1 MSEVL
6 CLFPEKK
13 VESKQ
18 LTIELIDNNDNQ
30 VQLISTSEFDHTGEA
45 FESVGQFG
53 HLSNG
58 DCLNRMKLI
67 PTNNVDLILTDPPYN
82 LGLFMHNRQ
91 TNLNKMRENHFAYSG
106 WDDLTFDEWENNMRL
121 FFKESNRV
129 LKKRGSLLMFMSLIK
144 VETLIKLAQEHGFYY
159 KTVGVWHKTNP
170 MPRNMNLHFVNSTE
184 CWIYFINEGTTG
196 TFNNEGKLIHD
207 YYETSVTPGNEKK
220 HGSHP
225 TQKPL
230 DLIKHFVKLLS
241 NPGDVVLDP
250 FMGSGSTGVSCEV
263 LKRNFLGI
271 ELEKKYYELTKT
283 RIKNLI

>member
-1 MSEVL
+1 MNGTL
-6 CLFPEKK
+6 CIFPEDRVV
-13 VESKQ
+13 VEQ
-18 LTIELIDNNDNQ
+18 LTLDLIDKSDNQ
-30 VQLISTSEFDHTGEA
+30 IHVISTTDYDQAGET
-45 FESVGQFG
+45 FESVGKFA

-58 DCLNRMKLI
+58 DCLARMKLI
-67 PTNNVDLILTDPPYN
+67 PTNNVDLVLTDPPYN

-106 WDDLTFDEWENNMRL
+106 WDDLTFEEWENNMRL

-196 TFNNEGKLIHD
+196 TFNNAGKLIHD
-207 YYETSVTPGNEKK
+207 YYETSVTPGKEKK

-230 DLIKHFVKLLS
+230 DLINHFVRLLS

-271 ELEKKYYELTKT
+271 ELDKKYYELTKT
-283 RIKNLI
+283 RIKNLT